1 MAEFGTAPEDKY
13 KLSLLSIEK
22 RFVELEIAIG
32 EVQQKVQ
39 SIQVPNAGDLE
50 ERVSDLEDLIYVEQA
65 GIEELKGILESEQKQ
80 KPEVFAQEVQ
90 KIVDPIVAKI
100 KADLESSIH
109 QVKELIAQFQQQTQV
124 PEQMRESYAKIND
137 LENRMN
143 EMKNMI
149 LQAPRQTQAPEQIQ
163 EIYERINQLEGQ
175 MKAVPHFR
183 AELENLRNKV
193 DPMNAE
199 TIKSIVGELS
209 DQRIETSREI
219 RELKEKVGN
228 APLYADIQFLT
239 NRIKDLKLTVDNLL
253 NMKVEIDA
261 KILNMERNMAEGSG
275 GNSSV
280 AANLISEVEDTKKLV
295 FGMQKTISSLD
306 AAMKG
311 MTAIQMQGLDKDKQT
326 LLMKEMESLYTKMNS
341 LYAEAE
347 RKALDMNRLA
357 ALNTNDKIVEMDS
370 KISRLEEEL
379 HYASSRP
386 AQNISRTNEDQL
398 KEILEQLIF
407 LQTRVNV
414 LETHIS
420 EPKRIHPII
429 LE

>member
-1 MAEFGTAPEDKY
+1 LAEFGTAPEDKY
-13 KLSLLSIEK
+13 KLSLLAIEK
-22 RFVELEIAIG
+22 RFVELEIAMG
-32 EVQQKVQ
+32 ELQQKVQ
-39 SIQVPNAGDLE
+39 TTQVPNAGEME

-65 GIEELKGILESEQKQ
+65 GIEELKGLLEKGQEE
-80 KPEVFAQEVQ
+80 KPEDFAQEVQ

-100 KADLESSIH
+100 KSDLESSIQ
-109 QVKELIAQFQQQTQV
+109 QVKELITQFQQQTQV
-124 PEQMRESYAKIND
+124 PEQIKEVYGKIND

-143 EMKNMI
+143 EMKNTI
-149 LQAPRQTQAPEQIQ
+149 SQAQQTQPQEQMQ
-163 EIYERINQLEGQ
+163 EVYERINQLEGQ

-183 AELENLRNKV
+183 AELENLKNKV

-209 DQRIETSREI
+209 DLRIETSREI
-219 RELKEKVGN
+219 REVKEKVGN

-253 NMKVEIDA
+253 NMKVELDA
-261 KILNMERNMAEGSG
+261 KILNMERNLAEGSG
-275 GNSSV
+275 GSSSV
-280 AANLISEVEDTKKLV
+280 AANLIGEVEDTKKLV

-306 AAMKG
+306 ASMKG
-311 MTAIQMQGLDKDKQT
+311 MTTMQMQGLDKDKQT
-326 LLMKEMESLYTKMNS
+326 LVMKEMESLYGKMNA

-347 RKALDMNRLA
+347 RKTLDMNRLTA
-357 ALNTNDKIVEMDS
+357 VNFNDKIVEMDS
-370 KISRLEEEL
+370 KISRLEEDL

-386 AQNISRTNEDQL
+386 AQSTSRTNEDQL
-398 KEILEQLIF
+398 KEILEQMIF

-414 LETHIS
+414 LETQIS
-420 EPKRIHPII
+420 EPKRTHPII

>member
-1 MAEFGTAPEDKY
+1 LAEFGTAPEDKY